1 MPGPLNIFLKFS
13 DMSFEREP
21 DVAAGYDLSMTTA
34 FNLRLCIVSSVE
46 RSLDV

>member
-1 MPGPLNIFLKFS
+1 MPGPLNIFLKFP

-21 DVAAGYDLSMTTA
+21 DVAAGYELSMATVA
-34 FNLRLCIVSSVE
+34 NLLFCIAPLAV

>member
-1 MPGPLNIFLKFS
+1 MPGPLNIFLKFP

-21 DVAAGYDLSMTTA
+21 DVAAGYDLSMTTV
-34 FNLRLCIVSSVE
+34 FNLLFCIVLSTI